1 MLEKLLQV
9 YKKDFKS
16 DLDKQLEKTRRELI
30 RTRKYFNSVSE
41 PDLIDHAIYLLKATE
56 RKYSYLLKKKKNNN

>member
-1 MLEKLLQV
+1 MLGKLLEI
-9 YKKDFKS
+9 YKKDFKN
-16 DLDKQLEKTRRELI
+16 DLDRQLEKTRKELI